1 MAVPDGLP
9 DRKEL
14 HVFKAI
20 HLLKDEIL
28 VRGIDQ
34 SDNSLCPDYRIWQKA
49 QELLKAGPSDEFRQ
63 INLKGSEMVF
73 GGIVLTMI
81 MSFPAVLTPIVV
93 MLAQIVL
100 LSGDVASAGY
110 SLKFFN

>member
-1 MAVPDGLP
+1 MAVPDRLP

-34 SDNSLCPDYRIWQKA
+34 PNNSFCPDYRIWQKA

-63 INLKGSEMVF
+63 INLKGSEMVL

-81 MSFPAVLTPIVV
+81 MSVPAVLMPIVV
-93 MLAQIVL
+93 
-100 LSGDVASAGY
+100 GPC
-110 SLKFFN
+110 FFRAMPPRSDIP

>member
-34 SDNSLCPDYRIWQKA
+34 PDNSFCPEA
-49 QELLKAGPSDEFRQ
+49 
-63 INLKGSEMVF
+63 
-73 GGIVLTMI
+73 
-81 MSFPAVLTPIVV
+81 
-93 MLAQIVL
+93 L
-100 LSGDVASAGY
+100 LSPVSSIADTLVGSGNC
-110 SLKFFN
+110 SMTTFPGR